1 MHCWLGTTIHIR
13 TNKSADIL
21 SKHGTWRGVW
31 QIMRPFLFA
40 LEEENPPIDAIKMLI
55 QQAAC

>member
-1 MHCWLGTTIHIR
+1 MA
-13 TNKSADIL
+13 S
-21 SKHGTWRGVW
+21 VW